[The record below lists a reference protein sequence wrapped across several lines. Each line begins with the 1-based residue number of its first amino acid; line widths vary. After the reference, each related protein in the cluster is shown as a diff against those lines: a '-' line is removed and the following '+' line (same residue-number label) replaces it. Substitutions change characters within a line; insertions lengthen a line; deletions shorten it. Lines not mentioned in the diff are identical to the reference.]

1 MPHELSSNE
10 QEAANRAE
18 VTALL
23 IRSGYRVYRPE
34 ADVHGEDLVLRAPP
48 SDDLRPGDLRPV
60 QLKGRPTVARK
71 YGGKGIWML
80 FPDPKGTLGRPWFL
94 VPHDKFFA
102 WVEECHPATLARR
115 DDYHYPYIKRD
126 LAKFLE
132 DFRIPGPQCSE

>member
-1 MPHELSSNE
+1 MPHELSPNE

-48 SDDLRPGDLRPV
+48 SDDLRQGDLRAV

-71 YGGKGIWML
+71 YARPPLVSSAPRQVLCVGGGVSPRNARW
-80 FPDPKGTLGRPWFL
+80 
-94 VPHDKFFA
+94 
-102 WVEECHPATLARR
+102 ARR
-115 DDYHYPYIKRD
+115 LPLPVHHP
-126 LAKFLE
+126 
-132 DFRIPGPQCSE
+132 